1 MLVSSRC
8 AVRTREREFVSSLL
22 VFFSP
27 CLSKEEG
34 CVCNSHGAG
43 SEKLA
48 EVQVKASLAFASGRK
63 HWGSSKCLPQ
73 GWAVTGWPFMS
84 ALLTRVLSFLS
95 GGGGPLWTWFPRP
108 FSLDLRVLETPDFQ
122 SGWSYPPPA
131 PNLAISLCYHKS
143 KSNRVQSNTQPTTH
157 GPNQGFIPSTALI
170 SNCHNFF
177 CASCMC
183 LDCHSGHLQQV
194 QP

>member
-73 GWAVTGWPFMS
+73 GWAVTGWPLMS

-108 FSLDLRVLETPDFQ
+108 FSLDLWVLETPDFQ
-122 SGWSYPPPA
+122 SGWSYPPP
-131 PNLAISLCYHKS
+131 PISLYHYVIINQRATECNQTHS
-143 KSNRVQSNTQPTTH
+143 QPH
-157 GPNQGFIPSTALI
+157 MGPIKVLFPQRL
-170 SNCHNFF
+170 
-177 CASCMC
+177 
-183 LDCHSGHLQQV
+183 
-194 QP
+194 